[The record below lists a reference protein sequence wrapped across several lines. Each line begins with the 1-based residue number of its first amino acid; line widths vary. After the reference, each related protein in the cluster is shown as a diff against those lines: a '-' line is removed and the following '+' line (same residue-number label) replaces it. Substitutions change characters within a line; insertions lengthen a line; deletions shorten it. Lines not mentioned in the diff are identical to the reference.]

1 MFITKSEKQSLV
13 ETSLNLGDKVL
24 KLESELNFIKD
35 LMKKSP
41 SWKWVETLEK
51 GLLELEKKH
60 IGHTKYQALRT
71 KNHIS
76 RIEFLEGKSRN
87 MNADIGS
94 IEVELMELRL
104 KRPVIV
110 KEITETEK
118 STQKLV
124 IAKKRGRP
132 VGSKANRPK
141 FPPKTPFELKKP
153 LGRPKGSK
161 NKPK

>member
-24 KLESELNFIKD
+24 KLESELNYLKSV
-35 LMKKSP
+35 MSKSP

-51 GLLELEKKH
+51 GLLALEKKH
-60 IGHTKYQALRT
+60 VEHVKYQALRT

-76 RIEFLEGKSRN
+76 RIEFLEGRVRFLN
-87 MNADIGS
+87 IGVDAMACDIQ
-94 IEVELMELRL
+94 ELNL
-104 KRPVIV
+104 KRPVVIQEIV
-110 KEITETEK
+110 EK
-118 STQKLV
+118 STQKPV

-132 VGSKANRPK
+132 VGSKAVRPK

-161 NKPK
+161 NKTK